1 MWHLDKHHVKRCLLK
16 DNLHV
21 CFPLWHVWQTDNMFA
36 HFTLTTHTQCLK
48 PRFSVP
54 LTTLEKGRFSPK
66 LRDKIDKDSDMLVLY
81 AAEQTIEC
89 QLLNVGTQYSPSFPS
104 SFLPFVGTQYY
115 GETGHSEFKILA
127 TVKYTSHVL
136 LNVFVVKHICC

>member
-1 MWHLDKHHVKRCLLK
+1 MYVFPSGMFGRQITRLHTLHLQHTHSVSNPGFLFLSQ
-16 DNLHV
+16 
-21 CFPLWHVWQTDNMFA
+21 LWRKADFLQSCETKLIRIVTCWYC
-36 HFTLTTHTQCLK
+36 TQQSK
-48 PRFSVP
+48 
-54 LTTLEKGRFSPK
+54 
-66 LRDKIDKDSDMLVLY
+66 
-81 AAEQTIEC
+81 QC